1 MSEEKYNCK
10 AVIAL
15 LGEIRDI
22 LIDIRDGN
30 TGVNATSIS
39 ALSNAISD
47 ISTSTVEENNI
58 LS

>member
-1 MSEEKYNCK
+1 MSEDKYNCK

-30 TGVNATSIS
+30 TGVNTTSIS

>member
-1 MSEEKYNCK
+1 MSEDKYNCK

-30 TGVNATSIS
+30 TGVDTTKINS
-39 ALSNAISD
+39 LSNAINV
-47 ISTSTVEENNI
+47 ISTSPVEKNNT

>member
-30 TGVNATSIS
+30 TSVNTTSIS
-39 ALSNAISD
+39 ALSNAIND
-47 ISTSTVEENNI
+47 ISTSPVEGNNI
-58 LS
+58 IS

>member
-1 MSEEKYNCK
+1 MSEDKYNCK

-15 LGEIRDI
+15 LSEIRDI

-30 TGVNATSIS
+30 IGVNVTSIN
-39 ALSNAISD
+39 ALSNAINN
-47 ISTSTVEENNI
+47 ISTSPVEENNI